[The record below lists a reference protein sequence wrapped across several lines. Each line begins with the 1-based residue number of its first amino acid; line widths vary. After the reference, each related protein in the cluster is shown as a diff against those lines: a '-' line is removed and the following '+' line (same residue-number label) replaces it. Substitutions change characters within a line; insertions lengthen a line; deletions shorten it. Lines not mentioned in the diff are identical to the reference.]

1 MKIVK
6 LTDTVSVSAQ
16 ITPEDVAEIA
26 AQGYRV
32 LINNRPDGEE
42 STQPSGAAIAAAAQ
56 AAGLEYHHMPVTA
69 TSFPGAD
76 FDAMSDLL
84 DDSARPVLAFC
95 RSGTRCANLW
105 VAGVEP
111 AGREEAMRVASQRG
125 YDLGMA
131 SRFIA
136 QPSPRT

>member
-6 LTDTVSVSAQ
+6 LTDTVAVSAQ

-42 STQPSGAAIAAAAQ
+42 ESQPTAAMIAAAAQ

-69 TSFPGAD
+69 SSFPGAD
-76 FDAMSDLL
+76 FHAMSDLL
-84 DDSARPVLAFC
+84 DDPAYPAFAFC

-105 VAGVEP
+105 VASVEV
-111 AGREEAMRVASQRG
+111 AEREEAMKIASQQG
-125 YDLGMA
+125 YELGMA
-131 SRFIA
+131 LRYIA
-136 QPSPRT
+136 EVLPRT

>member
-6 LTDTVSVSAQ
+6 LTETVAVAAQ
-16 ITPEDVAEIA
+16 IAPEDVTAIA
-26 AQGYRV
+26 AAGYKV

-42 STQPSGAAIAAAAQ
+42 GTQPTGAMIAAAAQ
-56 AAGLEYHHMPVTA
+56 AAGMEYHYMPVTA
-69 TSFPGAD
+69 MSFPGPD

-84 DDSARPVLAFC
+84 DDPARPVLAFC

-105 VAGVEP
+105 VASLEDEDR
-111 AGREEAMRVASQRG
+111 AQAMSIASEQG

-131 SRFIA
+131 TKFLAPI
-136 QPSPRT
+136 PPRA